1 MYESFWPGTEGR
13 PFSFFFSRSR
23 LQEVLIIKIAGVL
36 GVARNS

>member
-13 PFSFFFSRSR
+13 PFSFFSRSR